1 MDHETRAV
9 NIPPSPKTPGLRSR
23 GRVRRSETLMHARFI
38 RGRWKY
44 GRVIPHVRSPIVS
57 RLIALSRYTEL
68 HSRVALQTAVKEHR
82 VPWPFRFLPFRR
94 WGRDFFLF
102 EFLGSMTKKDSSWYA
117 CSISFEKFTRII
129 HEENDCG
136 RLSMRKEFFT
146 FFIRDN

>member
-1 MDHETRAV
+1 MADISAEARQTYVVCGGPDFPLDRAIHAHMDHETRAV

-68 HSRVALQTAVKEHR
+68 HSRVTNSHKRAQSTVAV
-82 VPWPFRFLPFRR
+82 
-94 WGRDFFLF
+94 
-102 EFLGSMTKKDSSWYA
+102 
-117 CSISFEKFTRII
+117 SISSLQKTGAGLFP
-129 HEENDCG
+129 
-136 RLSMRKEFFT
+136 L
-146 FFIRDN
+146 